1 MTKDVVSINYFIKDV
16 ALEPCLLHKVDIKLL
31 KFHGGD
37 EVFVSGVIVWV
48 MGVDTTIRVL
58 GAATKTIHV
67 LGDKF
72 ADDKPSSSR

>member
-1 MTKDVVSINYFIKDV
+1 MSL
-16 ALEPCLLHKVDIKLL
+16 AQSRHQLL

-48 MGVDTTIRVL
+48 MGADTSIRVS
-58 GAATKTIHV
+58 GVAMKTMHI